1 MNYPKMNGFVWL
13 VACTAIL
20 SGNASASRLESR
32 VKRLI
37 AQSPAGRSSFV
48 GILVVDGNN
57 HKLVAINAVSSFI
70 PASNTKLF
78 STALALQKLG
88 PGKRFETRVE
98 LRESE
103 RGSDL
108 VLIGTGDANLSGR
121 ALPYRYNSEPGS
133 PLTAIDDLA
142 AQIVARGIRQV
153 HDVFGDDTA
162 FLYEPFAPGWAAEDV
177 LYSDGSPV
185 GALVVNDDTI
195 TMQVTGGPQEG
206 TPAHVAV
213 NPPFDDFQVENHVL
227 TGPVDDIHT
236 DRVFGTELWRIW
248 GTMSAAAQP
257 YTENW
262 AVSDPAQFAAAALKY
277 SLEQHGVHVSGAAQ
291 AVHRLPGVPFVPA
304 LPGEVVAKRESV
316 PLVEDLVVT
325 DKVSQNLHADL
336 LLFDVGGSREQGLKE
351 LADFLNGV
359 GIPPNQYRF
368 YDGSGLSRMNLVTP
382 QAVVTLLRF
391 MSNSEHRE
399 DWMTLLPISGVD
411 GSLAPR
417 LAGSKVKG
425 RIHAKTGSLNHV
437 SALSG
442 YADTRKGKRLTF
454 SIFINNSLAD
464 TTAQR
469 DLIDKICSVLVE

>member
-1 MNYPKMNGFVWL
+1 MNCLRVTRVVWL
-13 VACTAIL
+13 VAIAAIL
-20 SGNASASRLESR
+20 AGNAPASRLESR

-37 AQSPAGRSSFV
+37 AQSPAGRSGFV
-48 GILVVDGNN
+48 GILVVDEKGR
-57 HKLVAINAVSSFI
+57 KLLAINADRSFI

-78 STALALQKLG
+78 STALALQKLEV
-88 PGKRFETRVE
+88 GKRFETRVE

-103 RGSDL
+103 RGNDL

-121 ALPYRYNSEPGS
+121 VLPYRYNSPPGA
-133 PLTAIDDLA
+133 PLSAIDDLA
-142 AQIVARGIRQV
+142 AQIVARGIREV

-185 GALVVNDDTI
+185 SALVVNDDTI
-195 TMQVTGGPQEG
+195 TMQVTAGPKDGAPVQV
-206 TPAHVAV
+206 TL
-213 NPPFDDFQVENHVL
+213 NPPLDEFQVENHAL
-227 TGPVDDIHT
+227 TGTVDDIHT
-236 DRVFGTELWRIW
+236 DRVSGTALWRIW
-248 GTMSAAAQP
+248 GTISAAAHP
-257 YTENW
+257 YTDNW

-277 SLEQHGVHVSGAAQ
+277 SLEQHGVHVSGAAR
-291 AVHRLPGVPFVPA
+291 AIHRLPGVPFVPGM
-304 LPGEVVAKRESV
+304 PGEVVAKRESL
-316 PLVEDLVVT
+316 PLVEDLIVT

-336 LLFDVGGSREQGLKE
+336 LLFDVGGSREQGLKG

-359 GIPPNQYRF
+359 GIPANQYRF

-391 MSNSEHRE
+391 MANSEHRE
-399 DWMTLLPISGVD
+399 YWMTFLPISGVD
-411 GSLAPR
+411 GSLATR
-417 LAGSKVKG
+417 LTGSKVKG

-464 TTAQR
+464 TGALR